1 MIEDTYQSTDLLA
14 CCRGLSLREAIQSFG
29 FSRTLLCFSSSTRN
43 MMMWDDS
50 QTQQQQQQQQ
60 QQKQKQQQQQGSH
73 FNFDILSL
81 LNEPQGGYIS

>member
-50 QTQQQQQQQQ
+50 QSQQQQQQ
-60 QQKQKQQQQQGSH
+60 QQKQQQGSH

>member
-1 MIEDTYQSTDLLA
+1 
-14 CCRGLSLREAIQSFG
+14 
-29 FSRTLLCFSSSTRN
+29 

-50 QTQQQQQQQQ
+50 QQQQQ
-60 QQKQKQQQQQGSH
+60 QQQQQGSH

>member
-50 QTQQQQQQQQ
+50 Q
-60 QQKQKQQQQQGSH
+60 QQQQQGSH

>member
-1 MIEDTYQSTDLLA
+1 
-14 CCRGLSLREAIQSFG
+14 
-29 FSRTLLCFSSSTRN
+29 

-50 QTQQQQQQQQ
+50 Q
-60 QQKQKQQQQQGSH
+60 QQQQQGSH

>member
-50 QTQQQQQQQQ
+50 QQQQQ
-60 QQKQKQQQQQGSH
+60 QQQQQGSH

>member
-50 QTQQQQQQQQ
+50 QQQQ
-60 QQKQKQQQQQGSH
+60 QQQQQGSH